1 MMHTPLQIQERD
13 VLRDLVTDH
22 PIYLL
27 VTNAVLDINA
37 EVRKFQLFPEDIFLE
52 VIDLIDTIREINND
66 EHSIK
71 YIKELKVRM
80 TQHYAQRANQS
91 DAMQDINLY
100 VTEVLYAASC
110 ALSITKTK
118 HYSSVTMALQDLLS
132 ITQKHKL
139 LPHFLSSIKLLSNE
153 KLNDW
158 EQYIKSNDYLAD
170 KLITAIENA
179 DYCCY
184 IVRESFKDNSIY
196 TLDSYEKKLKTA
208 CTKGASNL
216 IRTLKQGESLG
227 YLDFEEDDMKT
238 IYDTLVEHFPNTIDY
253 GYKHFANTAKAY
265 GWHSRNRT
273 QQDNHRTLK

>member
-1 MMHTPLQIQERD
+1 MMHTPLQIQERN

-27 VTNAVLDINA
+27 ITNAMLDINA
-37 EVRKFQLFPEDIFLE
+37 GMRKFQLFPEDIFLE

-118 HYSSVTMALQDLLS
+118 PYSSVTMALQDLLS

-139 LPHFLSSIKLLSNE
+139 LPYFLSSIKLLSNE

-158 EQYIKSNDYLAD
+158 EQYIKSDDYLAD

-179 DYCCY
+179 DYFYY
-184 IVRESFKDNSIY
+184 IVREAFKDNPLY
-196 TLDSYEKKLKTA
+196 TLDSYENQLRTA
-208 CTKGASNL
+208 CTKGAPNL
-216 IRTLKQGESLG
+216 IRMLKRGESLG
-227 YLDFEEDDMKT
+227 YLDFEDVDIKT
-238 IYDTLVEHFPNTIDY
+238 IYDALVEHFPNTIDY
-253 GYKHFANTAKAY
+253 GYKHFANTAKTY
-265 GWHSRNRT
+265 DWHSRKT
-273 QQDNHRTLK
+273 KHDNHRTQK